1 MNVIPLLFAAQ
12 TEQGGESLSTVS
24 SAFSHLPYTGQPTW
38 LRGMHERARTHTH
51 TLTLCWV
58 QAGALQSGCCL
69 GENSCS
75 TLTTA
80 VIVNK

>member
-51 TLTLCWV
+51 THSHCAGSKLGLCSQAVVWV
-58 QAGALQSGCCL
+58 RILAPHLPPL
-69 GENSCS
+69 
-75 TLTTA
+75 
-80 VIVNK
+80 